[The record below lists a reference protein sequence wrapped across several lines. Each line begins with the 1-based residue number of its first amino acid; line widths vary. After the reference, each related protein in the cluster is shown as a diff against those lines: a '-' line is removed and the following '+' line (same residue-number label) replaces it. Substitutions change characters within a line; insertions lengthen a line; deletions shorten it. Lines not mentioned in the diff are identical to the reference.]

1 VTEIPQPLTVTDVL
15 NARFAVTKFREGYD
29 QDQVDLLLDR
39 VADALR
45 PSHERRF
52 PTAITRQEV
61 QDSRF
66 KATKFR
72 AGYDQHHVD
81 DFLDRAAASLPL

>member
-1 VTEIPQPLTVTDVL
+1 MTEIPQPLTLSDVL
-15 NARFAVTKFREGYD
+15 DARFAVTKFRAGYD

-45 PSHERRF
+45 PAHERRF

-66 KATKFR
+66 KATTFR

-81 DFLDRAAASLPL
+81 DFLDRAVASLPL